1 MFDANPDVVKRAQV
15 GESARERIPKGGASD
30 CADEIN
36 AADLRGRSDTRAAAG
51 CAPSGLPSQQKTSID
66 HPRWMKLVRARRFS
80 RRAPVQHIRRPISRV
95 LYRPRSERGRD
106 GHSSGTPVT
115 RRIKQPTR
123 MTGPD
128 RPKPS
133 LRVIPTRSCSRWGLP
148 CRFHRWKR
156 GALLPHRFTLTA
168 ANAPRR
174 SVLCGT
180 VPKALRP
187 RRTLS
192 GTVCPWSPD
201 FPPRPPFGIGP
212 GRPSGRLTRLGMAL
226 PVPSVKC
233 P

>member
-1 MFDANPDVVKRAQV
+1 MDET
-15 GESARERIPKGGASD
+15 GEGPAVFPPSPRSTYQ
-30 CADEIN
+30 
-36 AADLRGRSDTRAAAG
+36 AAYKPGSVWPAA
-51 CAPSGLPSQQKTSID
+51 
-66 HPRWMKLVRARRFS
+66 S
-80 RRAPVQHIRRPISRV
+80 RR
-95 LYRPRSERGRD
+95 RD
-106 GHSSGTPVT
+106 GHSSCTPVA

-156 GALLPHRFTLTA
+156 GALLPHHFTLTA
-168 ANAPRR
+168 ANPPWR

-180 VPKALRP
+180 VPEALRP

-201 FPPRPPFGIGP
+201 FPPRPPFGIGAE
-212 GRPSGRLTRLGMAL
+212 RPSGRLTALGMGL